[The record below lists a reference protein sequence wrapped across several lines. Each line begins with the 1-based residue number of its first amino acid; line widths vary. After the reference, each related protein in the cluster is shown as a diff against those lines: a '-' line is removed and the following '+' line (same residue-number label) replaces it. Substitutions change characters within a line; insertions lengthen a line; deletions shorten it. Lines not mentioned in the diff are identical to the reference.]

1 MKTKKIYIFTIAYI
15 IALFLYTH
23 LLYVDAFGYMN
34 GKYFAEGDSD
44 SALFGLLFLPVWFS
58 AAFII
63 SQKINSY
70 NFELIRYGSYKKWW
84 GSIEKKCIPLI
95 ASSYIIFGIMV
106 GMFEKSDISVLML
119 RVLFLIIN
127 TLFIFELQLL
137 IGLLCKQTLFISLI
151 TAFMEVVAGKIRMR
165 YEVPY
170 YMSFFTW
177 WEIPAGRGFN
187 KVDII
192 ILSVE
197 ILLIIFGICAMRI
210 RLFNNILR
218 GREYGDY

>member
-44 SALFGLLFLPVWFS
+44 SALFGLLF
-58 AAFII
+58 
-63 SQKINSY
+63 QKINSY

-170 YMSFFTW
+170 YMSIFTW

>member
-1 MKTKKIYIFTIAYI
+1 MKTKKIYIFTIIYI

-23 LLYVDAFGYMN
+23 LLYSDAFGYMN
-34 GKYFAEGDSD
+34 GKYFAEGDSG

-84 GSIEKKCIPLI
+84 DSIEKKCIPLI
-95 ASSYIIFGIMV
+95 VSSYLLFGIMV

-137 IGLLCKQTLFISLI
+137 ILDDT
-151 TAFMEVVAGKIRMR
+151 
-165 YEVPY
+165 
-170 YMSFFTW
+170 
-177 WEIPAGRGFN
+177 
-187 KVDII
+187 D
-192 ILSVE
+192 
-197 ILLIIFGICAMRI
+197 
-210 RLFNNILR
+210 
-218 GREYGDY
+218 